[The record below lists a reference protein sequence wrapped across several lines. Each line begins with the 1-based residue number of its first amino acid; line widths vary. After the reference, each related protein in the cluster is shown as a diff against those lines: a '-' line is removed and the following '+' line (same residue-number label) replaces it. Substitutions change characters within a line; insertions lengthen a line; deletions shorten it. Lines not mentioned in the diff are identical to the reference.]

1 MLLVIALLF
10 VQAVSLARS
19 GSTQALSALEFTAED
34 LFDNLVD
41 RAADSDY
48 GLHAELT
55 KETGSTHAHT
65 PGDDAVDAMFVQK
78 TGNGARLVTGIFEY
92 FPLDDLSVF
101 DGYNGKLRAS
111 PEMSG
116 NLVSVG
122 G

>member
-19 GSTQALSALEFTAED
+19 GSTQALSALEGAAED

-48 GLHAELT
+48 GLHTELT
-55 KETGSTHAHT
+55 KETGSPHAHS
-65 PGDDAVDAMFVQK
+65 PGDDAFNTVLVQK
-78 TGNGARLVTGIFEY
+78 TGNGAGLMTGIVNH
-92 FPLDDLSVF
+92 FPLDDFSVF

-116 NLVSVG
+116 NLVSVCG
-122 G
+122 